1 MHYVQTALTT
11 AQAWTALQQVSEQ
24 VKRVLVRSVK
34 GPYVYVPKLS
44 AEQTQ
49 SVFNMIKQEISQLGG
64 QSTVKRIWQSS
75 WDIDDAVLPA

>member
-1 MHYVQTALTT
+1 MRDPDQDNYQPPRLTLWLFLAGT
-11 AQAWTALQQVSEQ
+11 LLFWTSL
-24 VKRVLVRSVK
+24 
-34 GPYVYVPKLS
+34 YVYVPKLS

-75 WDIDDAVLPA
+75 WDIGDAVLPA